1 MSELI
6 SIRNS
11 LTRHGADALRLVGAE
26 SPGGYLQRNDAVQ
39 VVSGSRTTADGQ
51 PLSEI
56 WEDLLQRTAV
66 FNTYANALVGLL
78 SFEVD
83 RAQERVAQYE
93 TPEFEAGTEYD
104 TPNKVQLSYIF
115 RGYPLKNFDLGFGYT
130 RQFLDDARGQEI
142 VAIQA
147 QVQNAY
153 WNLQRRTVLR
163 ALFNNANATIEGV
176 SVKRLFNA
184 DGEVP
189 PRYRSFSHDGTHTH
203 YLTSGAATYTSANLD
218 TMETHLVHHG
228 YGENGETLILHVN
241 RADLP
246 TIRGFTPYVPAS
258 SSTRPTIIAGP
269 IVGQTGPTDLGVG
282 VQVDGYHGRWTVVE
296 NNDVP
301 ADYLVG
307 TASGGVFAS
316 QNPIALRVHE
326 NPSARGLRLH
336 AGSFGELPIVG
347 SVYDTYIGAGV
358 RHRGGAVVMQET
370 AGAYA
375 VPTIT

>member
-1 MSELI
+1 MSKLYLPSNPI
-6 SIRNS
+6 
-11 LTRHGADALRLVGAE
+11 TRHGADALRLVGAE

-39 VVSGSRTTADGQ
+39 TVSGTRTTADGQ
-51 PLSEI
+51 PLNEI
-56 WEDLLQRTAV
+56 WDDLLARTAV

-78 SFEVD
+78 SFEVT

-115 RGYPLKNFDLGFGYT
+115 RGFPLKNFDLGFGYT

-189 PRYRSFSHDGTHTH
+189 PRYRSFTHDGTHTH

-228 YGENGETLILHVN
+228 YGENGEELILHVN

-246 TIRGFTPYVPAS
+246 TLRGFTDFVPAS

-269 IVGQTGPTDLGVG
+269 IVGQTGPTSLGVG
-282 VQVDGYHGRWTVVE
+282 IQVDGYHGRWTIVE

-316 QNPIALRVHE
+316 ENPIGLRVHE
-326 NPSARGLRLH
+326 NASARGLRLH